1 MAVTDWIDA
10 LSDLMG
16 TVENGRGGYVRS
28 YRVYEPLTRASEFP
42 EAIADFPCVLSYVV
56 KIKRI
61 IYAASYAE
69 VFWSG
74 VSEFHITSNVAK
86 SGYPEIMKYYDRII
100 KACSSSIKLGGLVSH
115 FIINQDD
122 GLTAGILTYGSEAP
136 HLGIIIN
143 WEVKENP
150 TSITVSV

>member
-1 MAVTDWIDA
+1 MAVTDWIDT

-42 EAIADFPCVLSYVV
+42 EAIADFPCVLSYVT
-56 KIKRI
+56 KMKLLT
-61 IYAASYAE
+61 YGASSSI
-69 VFWSG
+69 VIWSG

-86 SGYPEIMKYYDRII
+86 SGYPELMRYYDRII
-100 KACSSSIKLGGLVSH
+100 SVCASSIQLGGLVSY
-115 FIINQDD
+115 FTINQDD
-122 GLTAGILTYGSEAP
+122 GMTAGILTYGSEAP
-136 HLGIIIN
+136 HLGIIVN

-150 TSITVSV
+150 TILVS